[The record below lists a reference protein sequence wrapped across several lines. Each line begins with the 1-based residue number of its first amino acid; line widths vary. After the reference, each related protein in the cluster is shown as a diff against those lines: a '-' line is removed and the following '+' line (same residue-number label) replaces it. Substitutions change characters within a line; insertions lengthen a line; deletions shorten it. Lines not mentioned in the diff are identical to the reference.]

1 MVEAVIAQFLNGLSQ
16 AMLLIMIAAGLS
28 IIFGLMDVLNFAHGS
43 FYMLGAYI
51 GLTTVTV
58 TGQFWFALVV
68 AFVVVAA
75 VGGLLE
81 FVALRPLYD
90 RDPVYHLLITFGF
103 LLIMDHSV
111 QVIWGPDPQNISPP
125 ALFDGSIQVLNV
137 TYPLYRIFIFVA
149 GLIFTVGLYLLLR
162 RSDMGLI
169 VRAGTH
175 NKETVRAF
183 GVNLPRVFTFTFAFG
198 VGIAA
203 VSGVMA
209 APIVGLNPAMG
220 TAVIIDAFIVVIIG
234 GLGSFRG
241 AVVAALL
248 IAEIRALGVLVFP
261 RFTVILVFLALIVV
275 LTVRPTGLF
284 DTGQGGGH

>member
-1 MVEAVIAQFLNGLSQ
+1 MVEAVITQFLNGLSQ

-43 FYMLGAYI
+43 FYMLGAYV
-51 GLTTVTV
+51 GFTTVTV
-58 TGQFWFALVV
+58 TGQFWLALVA

-75 VGGLLE
+75 TGAVLE

-111 QVIWGPDPQNISPP
+111 QVIWGPDPKDISAP
-125 ALFDGSIQVLNV
+125 AFLNQSIQVLDV
-137 TYPLYRIFIFVA
+137 TYPSYRIFVFFV
-149 GLIFTVGLYLLLR
+149 GLVFTIGLYLLLR
-162 RSDMGLI
+162 HSDMGLI

-175 NKETVRAF
+175 NKETVRAL
-183 GVNLPRVFTFTFAFG
+183 GVNLPRVFTLTFAFG

-209 APIVGLNPAMG
+209 APIVGLSPAMG

-241 AVVAALL
+241 AVIAALL
-248 IAEIRALGVLVFP
+248 IAEIRALGVLILP

-275 LTVRPTGLF
+275 LTVKPSGLF